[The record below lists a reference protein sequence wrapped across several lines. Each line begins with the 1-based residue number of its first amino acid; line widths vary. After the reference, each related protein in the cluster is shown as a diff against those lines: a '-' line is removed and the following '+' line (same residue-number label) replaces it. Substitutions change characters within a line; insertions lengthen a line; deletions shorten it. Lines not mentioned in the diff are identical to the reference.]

1 MHAPAW
7 VTVSVQILRASLF
20 NFAVSGCDF
29 ERQELKTAQ
38 PPHVAL
44 VLCCHT
50 DRPRCV
56 ATPTLQTRIQCLSNI
71 REGRK
76 RLTKA
81 DFEAL
86 AMIGRGAFGEV
97 RLVRKRDTGEVS
109 RMDGWIVRWNARTA
123 LHRKLALYY
132 SSLE

>member
-1 MHAPAW
+1 MM
-7 VTVSVQILRASLF
+7 
-20 NFAVSGCDF
+20 
-29 ERQELKTAQ
+29 
-38 PPHVAL
+38 
-44 VLCCHT
+44 
-50 DRPRCV
+50 
-56 ATPTLQTRIQCLSNI
+56 QCLTNI

-109 RMDGWIVRWNARTA
+109 HEAPSAAVP
-123 LHRKLALYY
+123 
-132 SSLE
+132 